1 MLHTQFDSRLVASL
15 VAISFAGGTFPA
27 CAEPT
32 STQSARSE
40 ARTDIGYQVYEGK
53 LLIANHGCASPS
65 IGAVD
70 LLGTQPAGP
79 GSEALTD
86 SLWGN
91 LILHMA
97 YTRDRQLGRD
107 AKKLRL
113 TDNLTLASIYGISG
127 VSLAQSITSL
137 ATLNKI
143 SGEGGGLP
151 SIQQPEMVA
160 ESGSAEGAAQ
170 GAHHQN
176 AQGAVSKHS
185 AHNDSVVPGVLGLIA
200 SGSTIVALGLRFYF
214 GHRYTKQ
221 IKKRQQTIKAR
232 VEMILTRLERGE
244 SPEQLRGELEPLI
257 GERAAREFGQLW
269 RASHQVAAAGAS
281 G

>member
-1 MLHTQFDSRLVASL
+1 MLHKQFDSRLVASL
-15 VAISFAGGTFPA
+15 VAISFAGGTLPA
-27 CAEPT
+27 GAEPT
-32 STQSARSE
+32 STQSARCQ
-40 ARTDIGYQVYEGK
+40 AGTDISCQVNEGK

-65 IGAVD
+65 VGAVD

-91 LILHMA
+91 LILQMA
-97 YTRDRQLGRD
+97 YARDSQLGRG

-137 ATLNKI
+137 ATLNQN
-143 SGEGGGLP
+143 SGQGGGLP

-160 ESGSAEGAAQ
+160 EGGGAEAA
-170 GAHHQN
+170 GEAAHHHDTQST
-176 AQGAVSKHS
+176 AGKHS
-185 AHNDSVVPGVLGLIA
+185 DHNDSVAPGVLGLIA

-214 GHRYTKQ
+214 GHRYSKQ

-232 VEMILTRLERGE
+232 VEAILTRLEKGE
-244 SPEQLRGELEPLI
+244 SPEQLHGELEPLI
-257 GERAAREFGQLW
+257 GERAAKEFGQLW

>member
-32 STQSARSE
+32 PTQSARCE
-40 ARTDIGYQVYEGK
+40 ARKDIGCQVNEGK

-91 LILHMA
+91 LILQMA
-97 YTRDRQLGRD
+97 YTRDKQLGRG

-137 ATLNKI
+137 ATLNQN
-143 SGEGGGLP
+143 SGQGGGLP
-151 SIQQPEMVA
+151 SIQKPEMVA
-160 ESGSAEGAAQ
+160 EGESAAEA
-170 GAHHQN
+170 AHHHDT
-176 AQGAVSKHS
+176 QGTAGKHS
-185 AHNDSVVPGVLGLIA
+185 AHNDSVAPGVLGLIA

-214 GHRYTKQ
+214 GHRYSKQ
-221 IKKRQQTIKAR
+221 IKKRQQSIKAR
-232 VEMILTRLERGE
+232 VEVILSRLEKGE
-244 SPEQLRGELEPLI
+244 SPEQLHDELEPLI
-257 GERAAREFGQLW
+257 GERAAKEFGQLW
-269 RASHQVAAAGAS
+269 RASHQVAATGAS